1 MESKNK
7 IQEFVISFFKVSNFQ
22 ISEKFGVYTILV
34 PEINYNYFQK
44 SKLIFTFDEKISNEV
59 NCDLIIPGSK
69 ILFQIMTLCN
79 NKGPIV
85 KKQTKN
91 PTGTIIIRYHFFVH
105 FSSTS
110 NMSKLFSVDVN
121 LEKLQIANIL
131 EDITEY
137 DFEIKPESL
146 LANITE
152 SYIVA
157 LDDLK
162 EKTNELKNTFINSN
176 QSKFQNDYNLFV
188 TKFNDEIRELDN
200 SISEKEETTDDLEK
214 IKKYRFL
221 IMDKITDLEKEKND
235 LSNNLEKKYKIN
247 LNSNLISCELILS

>member
-1 MESKNK
+1 M
-7 IQEFVISFFKVSNFQ
+7 
-22 ISEKFGVYTILV
+22 
-34 PEINYNYFQK
+34 
-44 SKLIFTFDEKISNEV
+44 
-59 NCDLIIPGSK
+59 
-69 ILFQIMTLCN
+69 
-79 NKGPIV
+79 
-85 KKQTKN
+85 
-91 PTGTIIIRYHFFVH
+91 
-105 FSSTS
+105 
-110 NMSKLFSVDVN
+110 
-121 LEKLQIANIL
+121 
-131 EDITEY
+131 
-137 DFEIKPESL
+137 
-146 LANITE
+146 
-152 SYIVA
+152 

-247 LNSNLISCELILS
+247 LNYNLISCELILS